1 MYKNFNISESEKE
14 EILNRL
20 RENGYGQPINEQKTP
35 SPSNGKVGTPKPPS
49 KPTGSKYK
57 IDPKLSI
64 PENIKNAE
72 RTIGRPLNPLEVD
85 RLVNHYKHIK
95 SRTSSRTSNPVVDKN
110 DMTGDNKGEGVNL
123 YSDVAQTILEYSA
136 TIDKIVKSGSGFDI
150 FVSGD
155 YEFADKYF
163 HWEPKSSYFQAFV
176 KSTRKPLTWEY
187 KGKMRNKIVYN
198 KEFSSVLQN
207 MVVPTSSAPT
217 NDDIDFVSGNV
228 NEQTAPSKY
237 GTAVDDMNIIKEKIM
252 GKPVRFFMDKELKTP
267 AYNGTNFTFSK
278 VEKDGSDST
287 KFNIYF
293 KEFSDPLTFKCGFKD
308 FFYRSSKRESLFNAT
323 LYKYLTTALCN
334 TELNNDGKLK
344 SVPNVKYAKNDT
356 QGAPNQTDTLAEN
369 KKVIR
374 LTESELRKHIQK
386 IILEQSSIKQRD
398 PQRIAFFDG
407 LAKQISS
414 KIIGKTFPFGKIGV
428 MNGSSITVQK
438 YMDRNHAINLTGEPV
453 KEFNLFFAVRRNE
466 EDLYPSEK
474 RGTRVWTGGLSITA
488 KFDNGK
494 LSSNPMVELWGMK
507 NGDVDFSLD
516 AMIPNKPWTWDM
528 VGGAELWSKAS
539 KMGAT
544 SNGIKS

>member
-14 EILNRL
+14 QILNRL

-35 SPSNGKVGTPKPPS
+35 PFGGKVGTPQPPS
-49 KPTGSKYK
+49 KPTGSKHK

-64 PENIKNAE
+64 PENIKNIE
-72 RTIGRPLNPLEVD
+72 RTLGRPLNPLEVD
-85 RLVNHYKHIK
+85 KLVNHYKHIK
-95 SRTSSRTSNPVVDKN
+95 SRTPKNATPTVDKN
-110 DMTGDNKGEGVNL
+110 DVTGDNKGEGVNL
-123 YSDVAQTILEYSA
+123 YSDNAQTILKYSA
-136 TIDKIVKSGSGFDI
+136 TIVKIVKSGSGFDI
-150 FVSGD
+150 LVSGD

-163 HWEPKSSYFQAFV
+163 HWEPKSPHFQAFV
-176 KSTRKPLTWEY
+176 KSTRKPLTWDY
-187 KGKMRNKIVYN
+187 NGKMRNEIVYN

-207 MVVPTSSAPT
+207 MVAPTSSAPT

-267 AYNGTNFTFSK
+267 AYNGANFTFSK

-374 LTESELRKHIQK
+374 LTESELRNYIQK
-386 IILEQSSIKQRD
+386 ILGNFR
-398 PQRIAFFDG
+398 
-407 LAKQISS
+407 
-414 KIIGKTFPFGKIGV
+414 
-428 MNGSSITVQK
+428 
-438 YMDRNHAINLTGEPV
+438 
-453 KEFNLFFAVRRNE
+453 
-466 EDLYPSEK
+466 
-474 RGTRVWTGGLSITA
+474 
-488 KFDNGK
+488 
-494 LSSNPMVELWGMK
+494 
-507 NGDVDFSLD
+507 
-516 AMIPNKPWTWDM
+516 
-528 VGGAELWSKAS
+528 
-539 KMGAT
+539 
-544 SNGIKS
+544 